1 MSCLMRAS
9 KQGTKVTRKERNT
22 VKQKVQNTYSEQLSP
37 QEPNKCHSNNSSS
50 SNSIKCSSTTS
61 NRTAAAAA
69 AQALAAKPA
78 AEIVI
83 AATTAAAT
91 AAAAT
96 AAAAAAAAAT
106 TASGHDQ
113 ASCSPS
119 IQLGPAKSMSF
130 KVALG

>member
-1 MSCLMRAS
+1 MRAS

-69 AQALAAKPA
+69 AAQALAAKPA

-96 AAAAAAAAAT
+96 AAAAAAAAT